1 MVYESTSFFPCFV
14 FAMAVERGRIWR
26 GRNPSKRRNRN
37 PSKMR
42 KGERSR
48 SRKRVVAAGGGA
60 GRRGK
65 AV

>member
-1 MVYESTSFFPCFV
+1 VYESTSFFPCFV
-14 FAMAVERGRIWR
+14 FAMAVEREPIWR

-37 PSKMR
+37 PSKRR

-48 SRKRVVAAGGGA
+48 SGERVVAGRSGE
-60 GRRGK
+60 RRGK